1 MENIRNKTCRVVSV
15 VIPTYNENR
24 IILET
29 IRECM
34 LSLNGI
40 GYEIII
46 VDDGSNDGTLEKVQ
60 QFAREQKNIKIVN
73 YGGNHGKGFAI
84 RYGFKHTTGDTIA
97 FIDADMNIHP
107 EQILTFIKEMESTG
121 ADVVVG
127 SKRHPFSKVNYPLNR
142 KILSEFY
149 YMFVKMLFDLHLR
162 DTQVGLKLFKRKVL
176 EDVCPIV
183 LVKRYAFDI
192 EILAN
197 AHRLGYKI
205 REAPIE
211 INLDYD
217 SHVNKRAIWN
227 MLWDTCA
234 IFYRMSILQYYDKKM
249 ENMENKINI
258 FCENK
263 NDMEIIYMEISKT
276 LNKLGNERKLVGN
289 VQYE

>member
-1 MENIRNKTCRVVSV
+1 MVNKSGRTGNKVSV
-15 VIPTYNENR
+15 VIPAYNENG

-29 IRECM
+29 IKECVS
-34 LSLNGI
+34 SLYGI
-40 GYEIII
+40 DHEIII
-46 VDDGSNDGTLEKVQ
+46 VDDGSHDGTYQKVQ
-60 QFAREQKNIKIVN
+60 EFAGAYDNISLVN

-84 RYGFKHTTGDTIA
+84 RYGFKHTKGDIVA

-107 EQILTFIKEMESTG
+107 RQILAFVKEMERTG

-127 SKRHPFSKVNYPLNR
+127 SKRHPDSKVNYPINR
-142 KILSEFY
+142 KILSEIY
-149 YMFVKMLFDLHLR
+149 YMFVKILFGLHVR
-162 DTQVGLKLFKRKVL
+162 DTQTGLKIFKRKVL

-197 AHRLGYKI
+197 AQRLGYKI
-205 REAPIE
+205 REAPVE

-249 ENMENKINI
+249 EDMENKINI
-258 FCENK
+258 ICENK
-263 NDMEIIYMEISKT
+263 NDMEIIYMEIAKT
-276 LNKLGNERKLVGN
+276 LKKLSTERKLVGTVN
-289 VQYE
+289 YK